1 MSHEDG
7 RTKVDG
13 RPRVLC
19 VDDEPNVLDSLRRQL
34 HEEFTVVG
42 AESGLKALALL
53 AGDASFAVL
62 MSDMRMPT
70 MDGTAVLGEAKRLR
84 PDTVRILLTGQADME
99 EAVSAVNEGNIF
111 RFLVKPCPRNALIKA
126 LTDSVDQHR
135 MIRAEKELLER
146 TLRGGI
152 AALFET
158 LSLANPLAFARATR
172 IQRTVGQMIES
183 TLPENAW
190 CIEVAAM
197 VSQLGTVVLA
207 PETLCKLNSGLS
219 LSPEEELQIRV
230 IPWHAEKLLEQ
241 IPRLEVVRQI
251 VHDQATP
258 YERSMAAHENNNA
271 CSPPQLGLE
280 AKAAVG
286 AQMLRLAV
294 DLEALEAGGAN
305 RAAALTI
312 LRRRQ
317 GAYDPAL
324 LDVLSATV
332 KPQDDGQGGSPVM
345 VDDLRPGMTIVS
357 DLTDGSG
364 RLLVGRGYQVTESL
378 LQRIRNWSAV
388 SGIGEPIYIVSEQ
401 TSE

>member
-1 MSHEDG
+1 
-7 RTKVDG
+7 
-13 RPRVLC
+13 
-19 VDDEPNVLDSLRRQL
+19 
-34 HEEFTVVG
+34 
-42 AESGLKALALL
+42 
-53 AGDASFAVL
+53 
-62 MSDMRMPT
+62 
-70 MDGTAVLGEAKRLR
+70 
-84 PDTVRILLTGQADME
+84 
-99 EAVSAVNEGNIF
+99 
-111 RFLVKPCPRNALIKA
+111 
-126 LTDSVDQHR
+126 
-135 MIRAEKELLER
+135 
-146 TLRGGI
+146 
-152 AALFET
+152 
-158 LSLANPLAFARATR
+158 
-172 IQRTVGQMIES
+172 
-183 TLPENAW
+183 
-190 CIEVAAM
+190 
-197 VSQLGTVVLA
+197 
-207 PETLCKLNSGLS
+207 
-219 LSPEEELQIRV
+219 
-230 IPWHAEKLLEQ
+230 
-241 IPRLEVVRQI
+241 
-251 VHDQATP
+251 
-258 YERSMAAHENNNA
+258 MAAHENNNA